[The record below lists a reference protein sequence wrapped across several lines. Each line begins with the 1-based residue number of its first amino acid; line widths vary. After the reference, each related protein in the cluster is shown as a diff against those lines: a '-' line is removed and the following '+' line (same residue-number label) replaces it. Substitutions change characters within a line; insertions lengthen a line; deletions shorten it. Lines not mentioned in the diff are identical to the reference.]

1 MSKAATTNK
10 APIRKLE
17 LLILASQAAEHFC
30 FVIMIIL
37 FGPIVYYKIHLH
49 KNYIFYIPIRQK
61 VVVFGGMHHKWGGGS
76 RA

>member
-10 APIRKLE
+10 AAIRKLK

-49 KNYIFYIPIRQK
+49 KNYISTLSKK
-61 VVVFGGMHHKWGGGS
+61 VVVLGATHHKWGGGS